1 MKGAGTTRRHFLTG
15 AAGLAASRGVLA
27 RALALASTP
36 SGSVSARI
44 EGTTL
49 SLENELVS
57 ARWEASRSGLTLVS
71 VADRRAGGRLS
82 VRRGAFSL
90 AVKGAPLL
98 DSAVMPL
105 SGAARAEDLPAVP
118 GASRLSARLPGRQ
131 IVAVLG
137 DPQGKLSVIWRAILR
152 EGSHYVRQEIAV
164 TALAGDLPIEEI
176 CLVDCDGEGASV
188 RGTVRGSPAVAGPW
202 FFAFEHPL
210 ASSTAGRRVRCCL
223 ERTLPLPAGRSVSFS
238 SVIGASVAGQMRR
251 DFARYLER
259 ERAHPYRPFLHYN
272 SWYDLGY
279 FTPFDEAA
287 ALGVIE
293 AFGKELHV
301 KRGVRLDSFLFDDGW
316 DDHRLWGFNAG
327 FPNGFARVAEAA
339 ARYGAAPGVWLSPW
353 GGYGKP
359 RQERLAFGKEQ
370 GFESNADGLALSGP
384 VYYKRF
390 REVCLGM
397 IRRYGV
403 NQFKLDGTGS
413 SSTVVPGSAFGS
425 DFEAAIALIGDLRG
439 QKPDL
444 YVNLTTGTYA
454 SPFWLFHADSI
465 WRGGEDHDFAG
476 VGSDRQRWITYRD
489 ADTFAGVVQK
499 GPLYPLNSLMLHG
512 LILAKHAR
520 HLDADPDGDFPA
532 EIRSYFGSGTQLQEM
547 YLSRELVSDA
557 GWDTLAESAKWSRQ
571 NASTLSDTHWV
582 GGDPARLEVYGW
594 AAWSEK
600 SAILTLRNPSD
611 KPQEFEVDAAAVFE
625 LPENASVRYRTR
637 SPWRNEAGKPGLDLS
652 AGQSAR
658 LALAPFEVATF
669 QAAPDPRT
677 E

>member
-1 MKGAGTTRRHFLTG
+1 MAGEGTTRRGFLAA
-15 AAGLAASRGVLA
+15 AAGLAASRAGLA
-27 RALALASTP
+27 RVLEAAAQRP
-36 SGSVSARI
+36 GSVSARI

-49 SLENELVS
+49 SLENEFIA
-57 ARWEASRSGLTLVS
+57 ARWEAPRSGLTLVS
-71 VADRRAGGRLS
+71 VADRRGGGRLS

-90 AVKGAPLL
+90 AVKGGVLL
-98 DSAVMPL
+98 DSALMPL
-105 SGAARAEDLPAVP
+105 SGAARVEDLRVDPS
-118 GASRLSARLPGRQ
+118 ASRLSARLPGRQ

-137 DPQGKLSVIWRAILR
+137 DGQGRLSVIWRAILR

-176 CLVDCDGEGASV
+176 CLVDLDGEGASV
-188 RGTVRGSPAVAGPW
+188 RGTVRGSPVVAGPW

-210 ASSTAGRRVRCCL
+210 ASATAGRRLRCSL
-223 ERTLPLPAGRSVSFS
+223 ERALPLPAGRSVLCS
-238 SVIGASVAGQMRR
+238 SVIGPAAPDQMRR

-293 AFGKELHV
+293 AFGRELV
-301 KRGVRLDSFLFDDGW
+301 TRRGVRLDSFLFDDGW

-327 FPNGFARVAEAA
+327 FPNGFARVADAA
-339 ARYGAAPGVWLSPW
+339 VRFGAVPGVWLSPW

-359 RQERLAFGKEQ
+359 REERLAFGKEQ

-390 REVCLGM
+390 REVCLDM
-397 IRRYGV
+397 IKRYGV

-439 QKPDL
+439 VKPDL

-512 LILAKHAR
+512 LILAKHAK
-520 HLDADPDGDFPA
+520 HLDQDPGGDFPA
-532 EIRSYFGSGTQLQEM
+532 EVRSYFGSGTQLQEM
-547 YLSRELVSDA
+547 YVSRELVTAA
-557 GWDTLAESAKWSRQ
+557 GWDTLAEAAKWSRN
-571 NASTLSDTHWV
+571 NAATLSDTHWV

-594 AAWSEK
+594 AAWSDRK
-600 SAILTLRNPSD
+600 GILTLRNPSD
-611 KPQEFEVDAAAVFE
+611 RPQQFELDPAVAFE
-625 LPENASVRYRTR
+625 LPEGASGRYSAK
-637 SPWRNEAGKPGLDLS
+637 SPWRSDAGSPALELEAGRQTTLK
-652 AGQSAR
+652 
-658 LALAPFEVATF
+658 LAPFEVATLE
-669 QAAPDPRT
+669 AAPLPRT
-677 E
+677 G

>member
-1 MKGAGTTRRHFLTG
+1 VAGAGTTRRGFLAA
-15 AAGLAASRGVLA
+15 AAGLAASGASVARVLGA
-27 RALALASTP
+27 AAKTE
-36 SGSVSARI
+36 GSVSARV

-49 SLENELVS
+49 SLENELVA
-57 ARWEASRSGLTLVS
+57 ARWEAPRSGLTLVS
-71 VADRRAGGRLS
+71 VVDRRGGARLS
-82 VRRGAFSL
+82 VRRGAFAV
-90 AVKGAPLL
+90 AVKGGLVL
-98 DSAVMPL
+98 DSAAMPV
-105 SGAARAEDLPAVP
+105 SGAARAEDLPADP
-118 GASRLSARLPGRQ
+118 RASRLSDRLPGRQ

-137 DPQGKLSVIWRAILR
+137 DGQGRLSVVWRAILR
-152 EGSHYVRQEIAV
+152 EGSHYVRQEIAL
-164 TALAGDLPIEEI
+164 TALAGDVPVEEI
-176 CLVDCDGEGASV
+176 CLVDLDAEAASV
-188 RGTVRGSPAVAGPW
+188 RGTVRGSPAMAGSW

-210 ASSTAGRRVRCCL
+210 AASNVGRRVRCSL
-223 ERTLPLPAGRSVSFS
+223 ERALPLPAGRSVSCS
-238 SVIGASVAGQMRR
+238 SVIGVAAPGQMRR
-251 DFARYLER
+251 DFARYVER

-293 AFGKELHV
+293 TFGQELHA
-301 KRGVRLDSFLFDDGW
+301 KRSVRLDSFLFDDGW
-316 DDHRLWGFNAG
+316 DDHRLWGFHSG

-390 REVCLGM
+390 REVCLEM

-425 DFEAAIALIGDLRG
+425 DFEAAIALIADLRG

-454 SPFWLFHADSI
+454 SPFWLLHADSI

-512 LILAKHAR
+512 LILAKHAK
-520 HLDADPDGDFPA
+520 HLDQDPGGDFPA

-547 YLSRELVSDA
+547 YVSRELVSDA
-557 GWDTLAESAKWSRQ
+557 GWDALAEAANWSRK
-571 NASTLSDTHWV
+571 NAATLSDTHWV

-594 AAWSEK
+594 AAWSDRK
-600 SAILTLRNPSD
+600 AILTLRNPSD
-611 KPQEFEVDAAAVFE
+611 RPQEFALDPAPVFE
-625 LPENASVRYRTR
+625 LPGNAAGRFRAK
-637 SPWRNEAGKPGLDLS
+637 SPWASDAAKPGLDLE
-652 AGQSAR
+652 AGR
-658 LALAPFEVATF
+658 LAPLRLAPFEVATLE
-669 QAAPDPRT
+669 AVSLSRT
-677 E
+677 S

>member
-1 MKGAGTTRRHFLTG
+1 VTGAGATRRTFLAAAAG
-15 AAGLAASRGVLA
+15 FAASGAGLARVLEA
-27 RALALASTP
+27 AGQTA
-36 SGSVSARI
+36 GSVSARI
-44 EGTTL
+44 EGTTF
-49 SLENELVS
+49 SLENELIA
-57 ARWEASRSGLTLVS
+57 ARWEAPRSGLTLVS
-71 VADRRAGGRLS
+71 VADRRGGGRLS
-82 VRRGAFSL
+82 ARRGAFAL
-90 AVKGAPLL
+90 AMKGGILL
-98 DSAVMPL
+98 DSAAMPL
-105 SGAARAEDLPAVP
+105 SGAARVEDLPP
-118 GASRLSARLPGRQ
+118 DPSASRFSARLPGRQ
-131 IVAVLG
+131 VVAVLG
-137 DPQGKLSVIWRAILR
+137 DPQGRLSVTWRAILR

-176 CLVDCDGEGASV
+176 CLVDLDGEGASV
-188 RGTVRGSPAVAGPW
+188 RGTVRGSPVVAGSW

-210 ASSTAGRRVRCCL
+210 ASAAAGRRVRCSL
-223 ERTLPLPAGRSVSFS
+223 ERALPLPAGRSVSYS
-238 SVIGASVAGQMRR
+238 SVIGAAAPGQMRR
-251 DFARYLER
+251 DFARFVER
-259 ERAHPYRPFLHYN
+259 ERARPYRPFLHYN

-287 ALGVIE
+287 ALAVVE
-293 AFGKELHV
+293 AFGTELHA

-327 FPNGFARVAEAA
+327 FPNGFTRVREAA

-359 RQERLAFGKEQ
+359 REERLAFGKEQ

-390 REVCLGM
+390 REVCLEM

-425 DFEAAIALIGDLRG
+425 DFEAAIALIRDLRAE
-439 QKPDL
+439 KPDL

-512 LILAKHAR
+512 LILAKHAK
-520 HLDADPDGDFPA
+520 HLDADPGGDFPA
-532 EIRSYFGSGTQLQEM
+532 EVRSYFGSGTQLQEM
-547 YLSRELVSDA
+547 YVSRELVSDA
-557 GWDTLAESAKWSRQ
+557 GWDTLAEAATWSRE
-571 NASTLSDTHWV
+571 NAATLSDTHWV

-600 SAILTLRNPSD
+600 RAILTLRNPSD
-611 KPQEFEVDAAAVFE
+611 RAQEFEIDPAAAFE
-625 LPENASVRYRTR
+625 LPENAAGRWRAK
-637 SPWRNEAGKPGLDLS
+637 SPWHSDAARPALDLTVGRS
-652 AGQSAR
+652 TKVS
-658 LALAPFEVATF
+658 LAAFEVATLE
-669 QAAPDPRT
+669 AAPLPKNG
-677 E
+677 